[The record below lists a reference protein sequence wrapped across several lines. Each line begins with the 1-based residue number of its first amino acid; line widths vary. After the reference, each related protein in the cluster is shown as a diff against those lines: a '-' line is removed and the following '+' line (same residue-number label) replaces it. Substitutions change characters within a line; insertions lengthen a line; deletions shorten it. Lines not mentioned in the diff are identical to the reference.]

1 MHTSSLRRAM
11 PDMSNMPNMSG
22 MSTMS
27 ALLASFSI
35 VSAAALF
42 VGCDDMGGRRM
53 TGTKPAVNQPAA
65 NGGGRPASALG
76 KAKGSA
82 ERVQDRVD
90 DHNREIEKAADEI
103 GKD

>member
-1 MHTSSLRRAM
+1 MF
-11 PDMSNMPNMSG
+11 
-22 MSTMS
+22 
-27 ALLASFSI
+27 ASFVSLVSLVM
-35 VSAAALF
+35 VSAAALL

-53 TGTKPAVNQPAA
+53 TGTKPAANQPAA
-65 NGGGRPASALG
+65 NSSGRPGSALG

-90 DHNREIEKAADEI
+90 DHNRDIEKAADEI